1 MATEEKIKKDVIDN
15 LYWDTR
21 VDASNINVEV
31 EDGQVVL
38 IGTVPSYTARNA
50 ATTSSWSISGVQ
62 SVDNKLTVQ
71 YPSEITIPSDAE
83 IKGNIE
89 SSLVWDSDI
98 DSNDID
104 VTVKNNEVT
113 LEGTVDAYWKRY
125 RAENLADVTGVYTI
139 LNNIAVVPTEE
150 TDDKEIAQNVTDAL
164 TRNFNVD
171 EADVEIEVE
180 DGVVTLRGKANSWIE
195 YNAVNEAAY
204 FTAGVREVENLMQI
218 NY

>member
-1 MATEEKIKKDVIDN
+1 MPREEKIKKDVIDN

-21 VDASNINVEV
+21 VDASDISVDV
-31 EDGQVVL
+31 QDGQVTL
-38 IGTVPSYTARNA
+38 TGKVPSYTARNA

-71 YPSEITIPSDAE
+71 YPSEITIPSDVE
-83 IKGNIE
+83 IKGNIQ
-89 SSLVWDSDI
+89 SSLIWDSDI
-98 DSNDID
+98 DSTDID

-125 RAENLADVTGVYTI
+125 RAENLADVTGVYSVI
-139 LNNIAVVPTEE
+139 NNIAVVPTEE
-150 TDDKEIAQNVTDAL
+150 TEDKEIAQAVTDAL

-171 EADVEIEVE
+171 EKDVEVEVE
-180 DGVVTLRGKANSWIE
+180 KGVVTLRGEANSWIE
-195 YNAVNEAAY
+195 YNAANEAAY